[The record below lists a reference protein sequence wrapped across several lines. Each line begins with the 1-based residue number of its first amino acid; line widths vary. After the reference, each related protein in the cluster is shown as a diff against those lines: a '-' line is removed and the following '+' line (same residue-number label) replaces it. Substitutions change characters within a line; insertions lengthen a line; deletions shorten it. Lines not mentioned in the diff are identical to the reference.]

1 MTRVT
6 LNLYQQK
13 YFALSIRLKQYNGC
27 KIDGTNVQ
35 AKDLNNYVHVHY
47 INNSIINVFVQL
59 TFSIL

>member
-6 LNLYQQK
+6 INLYQQK

-27 KIDGTNVQ
+27 KIDWTNVQ
-35 AKDLNNYVHVHY
+35 AKDLNYVHY
-47 INNSIINVFVQL
+47 MNNSIINVFVQL

>member
-35 AKDLNNYVHVHY
+35 AKDLNNYVHY
-47 INNSIINVFVQL
+47 MNNSITTVL
-59 TFSIL
+59 TYLYN